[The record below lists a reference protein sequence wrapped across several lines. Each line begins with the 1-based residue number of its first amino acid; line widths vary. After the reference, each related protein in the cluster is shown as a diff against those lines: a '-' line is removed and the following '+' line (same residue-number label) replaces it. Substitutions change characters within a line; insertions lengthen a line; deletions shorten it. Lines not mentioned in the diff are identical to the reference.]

1 MKYKLDITDK
11 EVIELIKL
19 LTDNIAYAKEALKK
33 TPTDS
38 DDSISL
44 YNLIE
49 QNACEKGKWEGAFSG
64 LIEEEEERPKRRR
77 WMM

>member
-1 MKYKLDITDK
+1 MTDK
-11 EVIELIKL
+11 EVVELIKL

-49 QNACEKGKWEGAFSG
+49 RNACEKGKWEGAFPELSK
-64 LIEEEEERPKRRR
+64 EEERSRRCR